1 MGRVDQLLPLSLQSS
16 AGNADTSGRVDP
28 QVDAA
33 AMEASQVP
41 IPDDFVQAA
50 VQQLRAADSSAGR
63 AMAAK
68 DAAQYFIARLITD
81 AWRLSAAAEGRDT
94 LEAEDIKVALAELK
108 HDMLRQRLQR
118 LSGKLEDASVQVRQR
133 PESPH

>member
-1 MGRVDQLLPLSLQSS
+1 M
-16 AGNADTSGRVDP
+16 
-28 QVDAA
+28 
-33 AMEASQVP
+33 P

-50 VQQLRAADSSAGR
+50 VQQLRATSSSAGR
-63 AMAAK
+63 ATVVI
-68 DAAQYFIARLITD
+68 DAAQYFYVRLITD

-94 LEAEDIKVALAELK
+94 VEAEDIKVALAELK
-108 HDMLRQRLQR
+108 NDFLRQRLQR

>member
-1 MGRVDQLLPLSLQSS
+1 M
-16 AGNADTSGRVDP
+16 
-28 QVDAA
+28 
-33 AMEASQVP
+33 P

-50 VQQLRAADSSAGR
+50 VQQLRATGSSAGR

-68 DAAQYFIARLITD
+68 DAAQYFIARLTTD